1 MDPLLHLFIANL
13 CVAGRVKASSSSS
26 SSSSKWSSSWLWS
39 SGDSCIFVNR
49 KPMQICSCRVPIG
62 KQPSTSFETHNISEL
77 LKLNSIITDWWKQ
90 DIQAFNIDV
99 SQSLDGRLLCAK
111 RGLPNI
117 RNTDG
122 KVPTRKRKNWYVL
135 KLNLEGRLSRLLCA
149 KRGLAVGGHSLRAR
163 SPLSP
168 AWPSMF
174 LKQTK
179 ILNKIQ
185 MCEKTQ
191 IGVQAKVQICQIY
204 INTNTSNFY
213 RHFK

>member
-1 MDPLLHLFIANL
+1 MVDCQNYFVQKKGEYKLLHLSAF
-13 CVAGRVKASSSSS
+13 S
-26 SSSSKWSSSWLWS
+26 
-39 SGDSCIFVNR
+39 
-49 KPMQICSCRVPIG
+49 
-62 KQPSTSFETHNISEL
+62 
-77 LKLNSIITDWWKQ
+77 LNSINLVVLVLWRK
-90 DIQAFNIDV
+90 NILMCLKVWMVDYFV
-99 SQSLDGRLLCAK
+99 QKEGYQILEIL
-111 RGLPNI
+111 
-117 RNTDG
+117 TV
-122 KVPTRKRKNWYVL
+122 KVPTRKRNNWYVL

-191 IGVQAKVQICQIY
+191 IGVQAKVQICQMY